1 MPRGGKRRGQTG
13 KPYPNRTDLGNPATQ
28 AAQINRPPRVRAP
41 QGVPTQGLQTTPQA
55 AQAPPVI
62 QPQAFGLAPGASP
75 FDRPTERPNE
85 PLTEGLPIGPGRGP
99 EALGPMT
106 STASQ
111 ELRALFLRYPLPE
124 LRELIEELD
133 AEEANG

>member
-1 MPRGGKRRGQTG
+1 MPRGGRRSG
-13 KPYPNRTDLGNPATQ
+13 KPGQAYPNRTDLNPAAQ
-28 AAQINRPPRVRAP
+28 AAQVNRPPRIRTP
-41 QGVPTQGLQTTPQA
+41 EGVPAQGLQTTPQA
-55 AQAPPVI
+55 AAAAPPQ
-62 QPQAFGLAPGASP
+62 QPPPPQGPLAGAAP
-75 FDRPTERPNE
+75 FDRPSERPDE
-85 PLTEGLPIGPGRGP
+85 PLTEGLAIGPGRGP